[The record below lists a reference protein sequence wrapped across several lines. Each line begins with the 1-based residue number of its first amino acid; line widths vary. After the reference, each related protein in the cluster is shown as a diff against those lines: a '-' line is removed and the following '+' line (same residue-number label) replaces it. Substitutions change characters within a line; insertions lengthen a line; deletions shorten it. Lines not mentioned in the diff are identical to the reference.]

1 MQRLLH
7 FFQKIYASSILS
19 EKSGTLLFRFSAI
32 TSILSLVFFFI
43 ADIQFFISNLPR
55 TRLSFFQLLVNSQI
69 RISISGQNHFI
80 SFSEVRIFTI
90 ISLLI
95 PIATLCLFLFYQNL
109 IQKISNVSISII
121 HLILL
126 VITLFVRL
134 LIPSRILPSN
144 FYEITGLHVADIRVV
159 SGIFSNLFII
169 IYMVLIFFNIL
180 SCLGIRF
187 KMRALSYPYFLWI
200 LVFTILP
207 LLLILFSAF
216 FAKGKSG
223 TYSLSFDGFQT
234 LFSNKPVQSSF
245 YGITFYLQEYFSVFI
260 RSLDY
265 AIWTTIG
272 CLLFAYPLA
281 YVLAERTRKARQTAS
296 LLLLFFIVP
305 MWINTLLR
313 TYAWRS
319 FFGQTGVLNEF
330 LLHLQIISE
339 PILFLKG
346 SLSGDMVIKLVLIND
361 FLPFMLLPIYS
372 VLVKLDENV
381 RQAAVDLGANHVQA
395 FQKVTFPLSMPGVIS
410 GIQMVFMPAL
420 TFYMIPDIMS
430 EGSISTI
437 GLTVQNF
444 ILSESIAQ
452 QQAGKVLSLLLLLFV
467 LFAMRFLQKADNGG
481 TSSQT
486 GMSL

>member
-1 MQRLLH
+1 MPKKLQ
-7 FFQKIYASSILS
+7 FFKKAFAFSIFA
-19 EKSGTLLFRFSAI
+19 EKPETPVFFFSFAG
-32 TSILSLVFFFI
+32 SILSLIFFFTTG
-43 ADIQFFISNLPR
+43 IQFFISNLPR
-55 TRLSFFQLLVNSQI
+55 TKISFFQLLTSTQM
-69 RISISGQNHFI
+69 R
-80 SFSEVRIFTI
+80 FSVREQSHLLLFTSARIFVLL
-90 ISLLI
+90 SLIFPLMI
-95 PIATLCLFLFYQNL
+95 LFLLFFYRK
-109 IQKISNVSISII
+109 IVQKAPKIFITIL

-126 VITLFVRL
+126 ILTLF
-134 LIPSRILPSN
+134 SRIFVSSQLVSSSFLKSSGLSATDIHVVPSL
-144 FYEITGLHVADIRVV
+144 F
-159 SGIFSNLFII
+159 FNLLTIM
-169 IYMVLIFFNIL
+169 YMLLIFFAIL
-180 SCLGIRF
+180 SCIGIRF
-187 KMRALSYPYFLWI
+187 KMRALSYPYFFWI
-200 LVFTILP
+200 LIFTIIP

-216 FAKGKSG
+216 FDKNENG
-223 TYSLSFDGFQT
+223 TYFLSASGFRT
-234 LFSNKPVQSSF
+234 LFADKTVQSSF
-245 YGITFYLQEYFSVFI
+245 YGITFHLQEHLSVFI

-272 CLLFAYPLA
+272 CLFLAYPLG
-281 YVLAERTRKARQTAS
+281 YILAKRTRHSHQKSS

-330 LLHLQIISE
+330 LLSIRLISE

-346 SLSGDMVIKLVLIND
+346 SFSGDAVIKLVLIND

-381 RQAAVDLGANHVQA
+381 QQAALDLGATHIQT
-395 FQKVTFPLSMPGVIS
+395 FQKVTLPLSMPGVIS

-444 ILSESIAQ
+444 ILNESAAQ
-452 QQAGKVLSLLLLLFV
+452 QQAGRVLSLLLLVFV
-467 LFAMRFLQKADNGG
+467 LVAMRFLQKADGEA
-481 TSSQT
+481 SQKEI
-486 GMSL
+486 GL